1 MEMKMNRELCQLLTA
16 DILWNV
22 VEDSW
27 QKANTGYN
35 KCFVVDGQLCQSQF
49 VPELVPLYHSHCI
62 AIFAYAMYLKRNP
75 RDSVHYQKV
84 VQLLKLGQQVN
95 DHLQEV
101 RGFPELPP
109 RDQFFDVSFI

>member
-1 MEMKMNRELCQLLTA
+1 MNRELCQLLTA

-49 VPELVPLYHSHCI
+49 VPELVPLYRRHCI
-62 AIFAYAMYLKRNP
+62 AIIAYAKCHG
-75 RDSVHYQKV
+75 RDHHDSAHCRAVLELLQK
-84 VQLLKLGQQVN
+84 GQRVN
-95 DHLQEV
+95 KHLQEV